1 MTNSTSVFIIGG
13 GLNGLTLAALLA
25 HHGVPC
31 VLEPILQAHA
41 RRLGADV
48 RFGTEFLSLEQDADG
63 VRARI
68 KNLATGEEEVVTAF
82 YLVAADGVNGDTR
95 EKLDIG
101 RSGPGILQHWIN
113 LIFDTDLPPTL
124 NGKRFTSCFVTDL
137 NATFTPREG
146 GRWLLALQ
154 YSPEQGESPEDF
166 DAVRCRKLVA
176 KGAGRSDVKADL
188 IDGRSWEVAAYIA
201 DRFCSSRCFLV
212 GDAAHVMPPTGGFGG
227 NTGIHDAHNLAWKLA
242 MVVRGQADASLLNSY
257 DSERRF
263 VASNTQAQAL
273 ARLRQWFKDLGGK
286 LPPTPPPVDDYDVV
300 FGQRYRDGALIAE
313 GEADAVFVKFKA
325 LSGVPGTRVPHFVIR
340 RDGREMSSLDLF
352 DRDFVLLTGADA
364 RWCEAASR
372 ATANTDLNLSCY
384 RFDRGRDL
392 EDPDEHWP
400 DALGVAD
407 DGAVLI
413 RPDGFVAWRV
423 RDGVANPTQA
433 LGEALRR
440 IGLRSAVPGAGS

>member
-201 DRFCSSRCFLV
+201 DRFC
-212 GDAAHVMPPTGGFGG
+212 G
-227 NTGIHDAHNLAWKLA
+227 
-242 MVVRGQADASLLNSY
+242 
-257 DSERRF
+257 
-263 VASNTQAQAL
+263 
-273 ARLRQWFKDLGGK
+273 
-286 LPPTPPPVDDYDVV
+286 
-300 FGQRYRDGALIAE
+300 RYG
-313 GEADAVFVKFKA
+313 
-325 LSGVPGTRVPHFVIR
+325 IR
-340 RDGREMSSLDLF
+340 RAALRGAAAAAPGGTEDWGGELNYRGLIGHCIEK
-352 DRDFVLLTGADA
+352 VGADE
-364 RWCEAASR
+364 RQR
-372 ATANTDLNLSCY
+372 RYTRQLSAC
-384 RFDRGRDL
+384 R
-392 EDPDEHWP
+392 EP
-400 DALGVAD
+400 
-407 DGAVLI
+407 
-413 RPDGFVAWRV
+413 
-423 RDGVANPTQA
+423 
-433 LGEALRR
+433 
-440 IGLRSAVPGAGS
+440 SA